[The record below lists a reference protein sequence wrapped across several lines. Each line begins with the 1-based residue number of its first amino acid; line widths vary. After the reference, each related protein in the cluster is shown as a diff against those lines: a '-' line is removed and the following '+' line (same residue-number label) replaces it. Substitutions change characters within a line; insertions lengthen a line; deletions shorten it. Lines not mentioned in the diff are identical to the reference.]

1 MSRSDFDSDRDSD
14 FDMDS
19 GPPPDSGSEPDLT
32 IWPHIIGLLILLAV
46 GTSVGISMKME
57 SDRKAEEAR
66 QIAKMIDFAA
76 RGYSLS
82 CDRFREI
89 AAARN
94 KKDQVYCG
102 NGEGGEFAAS
112 ILSTKITNSQVV
124 PSLAAV
130 TFDCNTACL
139 TWVEGGKETTYRDAL
154 SLAEVKETSL
164 CRTSLTHS
172 LQALVGTDRQHLI
185 PVLDEAGLQ
194 NAVLECKA
202 NSLLRQQRKEA
213 KSRLVAEKEAARAAI
228 TFTQKDLLEF
238 RQVTDGFRAS
248 LRKEGASSN
257 ILERVAQGAHYL
269 MAEVDLDDDGI
280 PEVVLKHPQCDAKW
294 CDIFVVKHM
303 PNKGYQHISRHDFT
317 GTIGETNE
325 TVCGFRALFE
335 ADKAAGGTIKA
346 APMNYLEGIN
356 RPACDF

>member
-32 IWPHIIGLLILLAV
+32 IWPHIIGLLILLVV
-46 GTSVGISMKME
+46 GTFVGISMKME

-66 QIAKMIDFAA
+66 KIAKMIDFAA

-102 NGEGGEFAAS
+102 TGEGGEFVAT
-112 ILSTKITNSQVV
+112 ILSTKIANSQVV

-194 NAVLECKA
+194 KAVLECRT
-202 NSLLRQQRKEA
+202 NSLLRQQRMEA
-213 KSRLVAEKEAARAAI
+213 KMRLVAEKEAARAAI

-238 RQVTDGFRAS
+238 REINDGFRAS

-317 GTIGETNE
+317 GTIGVTNE
-325 TVCGFRALFE
+325 SVCGFRAFFE

-356 RPACDF
+356 RTACDF